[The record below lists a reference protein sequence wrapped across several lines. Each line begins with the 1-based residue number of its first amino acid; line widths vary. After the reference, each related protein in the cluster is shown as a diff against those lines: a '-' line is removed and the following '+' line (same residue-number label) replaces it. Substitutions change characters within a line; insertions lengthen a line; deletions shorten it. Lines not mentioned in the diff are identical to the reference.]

1 VAKLGSNAIPRRPRS
16 PDESTVRLTN
26 GVLSNEPV
34 LITRSWPPCWQTKS
48 RPAGAKAIAV
58 GEPDRLPANYS
69 SVNPDGKLA
78 AVARHDTKVSGPAIT
93 SSRIAL
99 KLERGM
105 WKDRCDLTWFDCWRT
120 TVIQDPLGIKAPPSV
135 NFNLELI

>member
-1 VAKLGSNAIPRRPRS
+1 MGSNAIPRRPRS

-26 GVLSNEPV
+26 GVLSNEPF

-48 RPAGAKAIAV
+48 RPSGAKAFAG

-69 SVNPDGKLA
+69 SVNPDGKLV
-78 AVARHDTKVSGPAIT
+78 AVAGKDTKANEAAIASG
-93 SSRIAL
+93 RIEF

-105 WKDRCDLTWFDCWRT
+105 
-120 TVIQDPLGIKAPPSV
+120 
-135 NFNLELI
+135 